1 MMNTIAKNN
10 PSLKHTL
17 KEFIDAGKAST
28 EISYYSTSILDGNQG
43 VMYSIDNVIFDYLD
57 ELKSISQLCM
67 LDYGE
72 YQHYMYDG
80 VYLLAYDLYKSR
92 DLAYIILAINGI
104 YDSKDFIMN
113 PVRLIRRD
121 LLAEILSQIYNAERG
136 YIGLN
141 REKMGLM

>member
-1 MMNTIAKNN
+1 MSSIAKNN

-17 KEFIDAGKAST
+17 EEFIDAGKAST

-43 VMYSIDNVIFDYLD
+43 VMYSIDNVIFDYLTEFKQIS
-57 ELKSISQLCM
+57 ELCELSNA
-67 LDYGE
+67 E

-104 YDSKDFIMN
+104 YDPKDFIMN

-121 LLAEILSQIYNAERG
+121 LLTEMLSQVYNAERG